1 MRPLIIAHRGFAA
14 AHPEN
19 SLAAF
24 RAAAAMGVDGIEL
37 DVHGTADGALA
48 VHHDAHLARRPIGTL
63 TLAEVRRHRLSN
75 GEPVP
80 TLEAA
85 LEAIGASVLV
95 FVEVKTLPPACDA
108 ALLEVLSRGPAPAHY
123 HVHSF
128 DHRIVHR
135 LIRQQ
140 PHLVGGVLSSSYPVN
155 PWAQL
160 ADAGARELWQEDPL
174 VDATLV
180 EGAHQRSYRVY
191 AWTVDQPARA
201 SELAALGVD
210 GLCTNRPD
218 LLQASV
224 G

>member
-1 MRPLIIAHRGFAA
+1 MQPLIIAHRGFAL

-24 RAAAAMGVDGIEL
+24 RAAVEIGVDGIEL
-37 DVHGTADGALA
+37 DVHGSADRALV
-48 VHHDAHLARRPIGTL
+48 VHHDAQVGGRPISAL
-63 TLAEVRRHRLSN
+63 TWADLERHRLPN

-85 LEAIGASVLV
+85 LDAIGASVLV
-95 FVEVKTLPPACDA
+95 FVEVKTLAPACDA
-108 ALLEVLSRGPAPAHY
+108 ALFEALSRGPAPERY

-135 LIRQQ
+135 LIRQR
-140 PHLVGGVLSSSYPVN
+140 PDLVGGVLSSSYPVN

-160 ADAGARELWQEDPL
+160 ADAGARELWQEAPL
-174 VDATLV
+174 VDAVLV
-180 EGAHQRSYRVY
+180 EGAHERGYRVY
-191 AWTVDQPARA
+191 AWTVDQPERA
-201 SELAALGVD
+201 SELAALGAD

-218 LLQASV
+218 LLQARFA
-224 G
+224 

>member
-19 SLAAF
+19 SLGAF
-24 RAAAAMGVDGIEL
+24 RAAVELGVDGIEL
-37 DVHGTADGALA
+37 DVHGTRDGALA
-48 VHHDAHLARRPIGTL
+48 VHHDAQLAGCPISTL
-63 TLAEVRRHRLSN
+63 TLAQVRRHRLAN

-80 TLEAA
+80 TLDAA
-85 LEAIGASVLV
+85 LQAIGASVLV
-95 FVEVKTLPPACDA
+95 FVEVKTLAPACDA
-108 ALLEVLSRGPAPAHY
+108 ALLEALSRGPAPEHY

-135 LIRQQ
+135 LIRQR
-140 PHLVGGVLSSSYPVN
+140 PHLVGGVLSSSYPLN

-160 ADAGARELWQEDPL
+160 ADAGARELWQEGPL
-174 VDATLV
+174 VDSALV
-180 EGAHQRSYRVY
+180 EGAHARGYRVY
-191 AWTVDQPARA
+191 AWTVDQPEQA
-201 SELAALGVD
+201 SELAALGAD

-218 LLQASV
+218 LLQARF